1 MTSRFNAQISEGEY
15 NAIDLAATQGIFDKM
30 VKEGGVEAAAFD
42 HAMLGPGLTM
52 GMRGIRVDDK
62 RREAILKTT
71 LEDAKQWWSKL
82 EPHGFTQ
89 GKALAPSPYQLQK
102 VLYGQLKAPVQ
113 YNKDGNPSCDRNAL
127 TKIIESPRANDGAVE
142 VAKVALELRRL
153 EEDRK
158 VLTKHIGADGRMHTG
173 FGVAATVTSRWSS
186 SSDPFNEGA
195 NFHALSRRVRQ
206 IFIPDRG
213 CVFVSFDLKQA
224 ESYTVAFLANSP
236 WYKKAH
242 QDGNVH
248 VLVGSRIWPEAF
260 AGGKKS
266 AKDTPL
272 PWAPDQDYYDL
283 AKRTQHGF
291 NYLLSPYGFARQAKM
306 PVANAKE
313 IRSDYFALVPE
324 VEEWH
329 RATANEIR
337 TKHRLTTPMGRDRI
351 FLGRPWE
358 ESTVKEAVAHVPQST
373 VSDINKIIL
382 WRIWHYLDPV
392 ACQVLL
398 EVHDSVLF
406 QVKETDM
413 DTVRQAFSYTP
424 VEVPINGDVMIIGA
438 DAQLGDNWGDYDK
451 ATNPNGLWDKR
462 LEGVLN

>member
-1 MTSRFNAQISEGEY
+1 MIGPTSRFAAQIDEGTY
-15 NAIDLAATQGIFDKM
+15 NALDLAATDGIFQRM
-30 VKEGGVEAAAFD
+30 SKEGGIDAAAFD

-52 GMRGIRVDDK
+52 GLRGIRVDERK
-62 RREAILKTT
+62 RERILHATMA
-71 LEDAKQWWSKL
+71 DAKDWWTKL
-82 EPHGFTQ
+82 EPHGLAR
-89 GKALAPSPYQLQK
+89 GKSIAPSSFQLAK
-102 VLYGQLKAPVQ
+102 ILYGELKAPMQ
-113 YNKDGNPSCDRNAL
+113 FNRDGNPTCDRNAL
-127 TKIIESPRANDGAVE
+127 TKIIESPKSSDGAIE
-142 VAKVALELRRL
+142 VATVALELRRL

-213 CVFVSFDLKQA
+213 CLFGSFDLNQA

-242 QDGNVH
+242 QAGNVH
-248 VLVGSRIWPEAF
+248 ALVGARIWPEPF

-266 AKDTPL
+266 AKATKL

-306 PVANAKE
+306 PVALAKE
-313 IRSDYFALVPE
+313 IRADYFSLVPE
-324 VEEWH
+324 VAAWH
-329 RATANEIR
+329 RSTAQQIK
-337 TKHRLTTPMGRDRI
+337 TFHRLTTPMGRERI

-382 WRIWHYLDPV
+382 WRIWSQLDPV
-392 ACQVLL
+392 KCQVLL

-406 QVKETDM
+406 QFPENDM
-413 DTVRQAFSYTP
+413 DILKTAFALTP
-424 VEVPINGDVMIIGA
+424 VEVPINGDVMVIGA
-438 DAQLGDNWGDYDK
+438 SAQVGHNWGDADK
-451 ATNPNGLWDKR
+451 DNTDGLVGI
-462 LEGVLN
+462 EFS